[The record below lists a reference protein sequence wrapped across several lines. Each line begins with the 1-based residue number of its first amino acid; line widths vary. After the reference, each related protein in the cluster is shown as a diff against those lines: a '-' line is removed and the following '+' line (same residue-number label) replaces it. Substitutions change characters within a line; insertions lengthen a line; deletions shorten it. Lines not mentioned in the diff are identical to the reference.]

1 MFTQKHNFGLHMST
15 PAKKQSAAYSLHN
28 KAGLVHGGKE
38 YFTEMERLVRSAR
51 HSVHLQIYIFDEDET
66 GMRMADALKDAARRG
81 VDVFLLLDGYA
92 SRKLSDA
99 FVDGLKS
106 SGIRFRYFEHLFH
119 SDSFYFGRRLHH
131 KVLVVDARYAL
142 VGGLNV
148 SDRYNDL
155 PGQPAWLDWAI
166 MTEGEVS
173 FQLFRICV
181 AQYVKSREE
190 AGRIIAAHPIPE
202 TDASWHC
209 PVRIRRNDWVT
220 RKSQI
225 SRSYLSMFRS
235 ADREIIIMSSYFL
248 PGRVFRKHMRQAVQ
262 RGVKFRL
269 ILAGVSDVVIAKQAE
284 RYMYRWLIRNGIEIH
299 EYRRNVLHGKI
310 AVRDSRWVTA
320 GSYNVNNIS
329 AYASVELNLD
339 VDDEAFGQQVRRD
352 LMSILERDC
361 VAVTAVDYRTR
372 YGLFQR
378 FLQFASYEI
387 FRMVFF
393 LFTFYFKQR

>member
-1 MFTQKHNFGLHMST
+1 MFVQMYNFDLSMSM
-15 PAKKQSAAYSLHN
+15 PGIKQSAAYSLHN
-28 KAGLVHGGKE
+28 KVKLVHGGRE
-38 YFTEMERLVRSAR
+38 YFTEMERLIRASR
-51 HSVHLQIYIFDEDET
+51 HSVHLQIYIFEEDET
-66 GMRMADALKDAARRG
+66 GLRIADALVDAAKRG

-92 SRKLSDA
+92 SRGLSGAFIDA
-99 FVDGLKS
+99 LRS
-106 SGIRFRYFEHLFH
+106 SGIRFRYFEQLFH
-119 SDSFYFGRRLHH
+119 SDTFYFGRRLHH
-131 KVLVVDARYAL
+131 KVLVVDARFAL

-155 PGQPAWLDWAI
+155 PGHPAWLDWAI

-181 AQYVKSREE
+181 AQHVKSRDETK
-190 AGRIIAAHPIPE
+190 RIIAAHPIPE
-202 TDASWHC
+202 TDPSLHC

-225 SRSYLSMFRS
+225 SRSYVSMFRS
-235 ADREIIIMSSYFL
+235 AGEEIIIMSSYFL
-248 PGRVFRKHMRQAVQ
+248 PGRDFRKHMRQAVQ

-284 RYMYRWLIRNGIEIH
+284 RYMYRWLLRNGIEIH

-310 AVRDSRWVTA
+310 AVQDSRWVTA

-339 VDDEAFGQQVRRD
+339 VDDAAFGQQVRRD
-352 LMSILERDC
+352 LMSILENDC
-361 VAVTAVDYRTR
+361 VAVTASDYRTR

-387 FRMVFF
+387 FRIVFF
-393 LFTFYFKQR
+393 LFTFYFRQR